1 MEVMG
6 GPGSTQSLGSLR
18 LARRIVAFTLIE
30 VLIASTITVMLM
42 STLIAGSLQLQRN
55 IATHQDYSKGLS
67 NQMLVSDWL
76 ALDLRRARAIT
87 AMDANTLK
95 VLVSDYYTSDGKT
108 RRDPTISLVTRA
120 NSRTLEVYYGALADT
135 MVEISYYKSGDVV
148 YRREGARGALAIA
161 DHVNFDFDPDP
172 DGTGATFA
180 DTTKVDLAVQFVPL
194 VKRRGLTDSQR
205 ETYIF
210 NTVCLRNIG
219 N

>member
-1 MEVMG
+1 MEMR
-6 GPGSTQSLGSLR
+6 GPSQSTHSR
-18 LARRIVAFTLIE
+18 VCRRFGRIAGFTLLE
-30 VLIASTITVMLM
+30 VLIASTITVLLM

-55 IATHQDYSKGLS
+55 IATDQDYSKGLS

-76 ALDLRRARAIT
+76 ALDLRRARSIT
-87 AMDANTLK
+87 AMDANTLT

-108 RRDPTISLVTRA
+108 RRDPTISLTTRA
-120 NSRTLEVYYGALADT
+120 NSRTLEAYYGASADT
-135 MVEISYYKSGDVV
+135 TVEIRYYKAGDVV
-148 YRREGARGALAIA
+148 YRSEGTRGALAIA